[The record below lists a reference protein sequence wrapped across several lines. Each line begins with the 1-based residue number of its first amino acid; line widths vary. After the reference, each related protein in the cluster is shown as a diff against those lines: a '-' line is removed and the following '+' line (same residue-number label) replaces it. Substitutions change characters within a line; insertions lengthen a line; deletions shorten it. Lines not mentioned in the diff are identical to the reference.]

1 MTNDEKRTL
10 KVFLCHASGDKPQVR
25 NLYKRLST
33 EGVDAWLDQEKLLP
47 GQDWRVEIPRAV
59 QEADVVVVCLSNKS
73 ITKEGYIQKEIK
85 FALDSADE
93 KPDGTIFLIPA
104 RLEDCPVPEKL
115 SRWQWVDLFEDNG
128 YLKLLSSLKLRADK
142 VGAVISPASYQEGDA
157 ETERRLDQYY
167 TEGLAAFY
175 TEDWDKACQRFQLI
189 LREKP
194 NHKIAI
200 EKLEEAERQR
210 DLAKLYA
217 QTTNAIQAQ
226 DWQAAIR
233 SLEDL
238 LKRTPDYKD
247 SALLYKNAKKQKQL
261 KELYAEAKKLHAAEK
276 WQAVVKVFDQ
286 ILSIEPNHPDS
297 DGLLPSAQKE
307 VAELKRLS
315 DLNELYAQAVREMD
329 MGKWYE
335 ARALLEQVHKAQTGF
350 LETERLLRKTE
361 DEILKIEE
369 SNARVNQVN
378 TLYEQAHGLLRAKN
392 WRQALDKMN
401 EIQKLDSQFEDKDGI
416 VEKVKAELEREE
428 QEAQKQN
435 QLAAMYADAVRL
447 LKEGKYQESLEKW
460 DEVKAID
467 PKYPDRQQVQKTL
480 QRKLAETGKEKKLFL
495 NRLFVAFFITTI
507 SLLFIIV
514 ISLLIS
520 FGRGILGSP
529 TADAPTIS
537 ATTVIN
543 TPTLSLTQAPLSPIV
558 IATSIAKSTESNVLH
573 NDFEQPGLDFIS
585 GSDGNWL
592 RKEVNGNGLLEIY
605 SPSRSGLGNLPFI
618 DFGSEVWAN
627 YLFGFRFKVNECIP
641 KDSENFSC
649 IIIIKFRCEN
659 DQCYVLLINTNDN
672 TVDLKFGKLD
682 DLKEFNYGTT
692 HKILSLPLENS
703 WHNVL
708 LTADREGISAAVD
721 GTWTSA
727 VSDDRFYSGGIS
739 IELGERTTAQFDDFD
754 VWVIP

>member
-247 SALLYKNAKKQKQL
+247 SALLYRNAKKQKQL

-286 ILSIEPNHPDS
+286 ILSIEPTHPDS

-401 EIQKLDSQFEDKDGI
+401 EIQKLDSQFDDKDGI

-460 DEVKAID
+460 DEVKAFD
-467 PKYPDRQQVQKTL
+467 PKYPDRQWVQKNA
-480 QRKLAETGKEKKLFL
+480 RKRLAVTDKNSRNKLKSPIKTPLLVWAIFIFLVFLLRAVMYPTERLVYLADMEPLSSKVGNFELGIGKYPFSEVTAVAGNVLKAKDGSEFRHGLFAHAPSRLTYRLPKNTIAFSSSIYIDGYIVGDSVCTGNAVFIILIDDAEVYRSQYVTYGNSLKPIK
-495 NRLFVAFFITTI
+495 VFITFEAGEKIT
-507 SLLFIIV
+507 
-514 ISLLIS
+514 LITD
-520 FGRGILGSP
+520 P
-529 TADAPTIS
+529 
-537 ATTVIN
+537 
-543 TPTLSLTQAPLSPIV
+543 
-558 IATSIAKSTESNVLH
+558 
-573 NDFEQPGLDFIS
+573 
-585 GSDGNWL
+585 
-592 RKEVNGNGLLEIY
+592 
-605 SPSRSGLGNLPFI
+605 
-618 DFGSEVWAN
+618 
-627 YLFGFRFKVNECIP
+627 
-641 KDSENFSC
+641 
-649 IIIIKFRCEN
+649 
-659 DQCYVLLINTNDN
+659 
-672 TVDLKFGKLD
+672 
-682 DLKEFNYGTT
+682 
-692 HKILSLPLENS
+692 
-703 WHNVL
+703 
-708 LTADREGISAAVD
+708 
-721 GTWTSA
+721 
-727 VSDDRFYSGGIS
+727 VSDAGCDW
-739 IELGERTTAQFDDFD
+739 T
-754 VWVIP
+754 VWGDPYLTIK

>member
-238 LKRTPDYKD
+238 LKSTPDYKD
-247 SALLYKNAKKQKQL
+247 SALLYKNVKKQKQL

-467 PKYPDRQQVQKTL
+467 PKYPDRQWI
-480 QRKLAETGKEKKLFL
+480 QRTARKKLTEADKNKKYKSGFWGSRPFL
-495 NRLFVAFFITTI
+495 KW
-507 SLLFIIV
+507 SFIILLCAV
-514 ISLLIS
+514 IVGVAIVIIPPGIYITDLEIPGNANLGIPYQAPISGYYRFEYVDSAYAAYYLSNLYDPEIRIWNSAVNCYKGREPQWINDSLDYEKVL
-520 FGRGILGSP
+520 FTLGGTEFSTKP
-529 TADAPTIS
+529 LAIAS
-537 ATTVIN
+537 ATGTFEKIYLKKGEWV
-543 TPTLSLTQAPLSPIV
+543 TFIV
-558 IATSIAKSTESNVLH
+558 
-573 NDFEQPGLDFIS
+573 
-585 GSDGNWL
+585 SDKRW
-592 RKEVNGNGLLEIY
+592 KY
-605 SPSRSGLGNLPFI
+605 
-618 DFGSEVWAN
+618 
-627 YLFGFRFKVNECIP
+627 Y
-641 KDSENFSC
+641 
-649 IIIIKFRCEN
+649 
-659 DQCYVLLINTNDN
+659 DN
-672 TVDLKFGKLD
+672 TG
-682 DLKEFNYGTT
+682 EI
-692 HKILSLPLENS
+692 ILS
-703 WHNVL
+703 
-708 LTADREGISAAVD
+708 IY
-721 GTWTSA
+721 
-727 VSDDRFYSGGIS
+727 YS
-739 IELGERTTAQFDDFD
+739 LR
-754 VWVIP
+754 

>member
-286 ILSIEPNHPDS
+286 ILSIESNHPDS

-467 PKYPDRQQVQKTL
+467 PKYPDRQWVQKNARKRLAVTDKSRKPVIYKSRAFTVGIFSFLLFAGLTYIIAINIPVTLFNEDFDDGAANGIIHASENGQIIADETGNNVYEMNNFSTPNYRGIDFGYITWENYEFKFRMKFLNLGDSQAVIEFRRSETGYSKYVVSVESQRVALYYTTPLTDWTLIKYVGYQIKRDEWYSFSIQVQENEIKVYVNDVL
-480 QRKLAETGKEKKLFL
+480 VIQAEDNHHSAGSINIQVGPYTHMQLDNLK
-495 NRLFVAFFITTI
+495 
-507 SLLFIIV
+507 V
-514 ISLLIS
+514 ISLE
-520 FGRGILGSP
+520 
-529 TADAPTIS
+529 
-537 ATTVIN
+537 
-543 TPTLSLTQAPLSPIV
+543 
-558 IATSIAKSTESNVLH
+558 K
-573 NDFEQPGLDFIS
+573 
-585 GSDGNWL
+585 
-592 RKEVNGNGLLEIY
+592 
-605 SPSRSGLGNLPFI
+605 
-618 DFGSEVWAN
+618 
-627 YLFGFRFKVNECIP
+627 
-641 KDSENFSC
+641 
-649 IIIIKFRCEN
+649 
-659 DQCYVLLINTNDN
+659 
-672 TVDLKFGKLD
+672 
-682 DLKEFNYGTT
+682 
-692 HKILSLPLENS
+692 
-703 WHNVL
+703 
-708 LTADREGISAAVD
+708 
-721 GTWTSA
+721 
-727 VSDDRFYSGGIS
+727 
-739 IELGERTTAQFDDFD
+739 
-754 VWVIP
+754 